1 MGSPAGEVG
10 RFDDETQ
17 HRVTLT
23 EGFWMGETEVT
34 QGLWREVTGENPSYF
49 KNGDNYPVEQVTWED
64 CQKFVQ
70 MLNTRHPQE
79 GLRWALP
86 TEAQWE
92 YACRAGTGTA
102 LPNGKDIRIL
112 GEHNAPALDSIA
124 WYGGNSSVDYR
135 GSNGYDTS
143 GWPDKQYPGGQ
154 AGTHPVGGKEANAWG
169 LRDMIGNVWE
179 WCADW
184 YGPYSSGAVTDPPGP
199 STGSYRVFR
208 GGSLGADARYCR
220 SASRSNFLPGYR
232 FRDLGL
238 RVALLPVQ

>member
-1 MGSPAGEVG
+1 MK
-10 RFDDETQ
+10 D
-17 HRVTLT
+17 
-23 EGFWMGETEVT
+23 
-34 QGLWREVTGENPSYF
+34 NPSYF
-49 KNGDNYPVEQVTWED
+49 KSGDDYPVESVSWDD

-70 MLNTRHPQE
+70 ALNSRYPQD

-112 GEHNAPALDSIA
+112 GDNNAPALDDIA
-124 WYGGNSSVDYR
+124 WYGGNSSVNYS

-143 GWPDKQYPGGQ
+143 GWPDKQYPGGE
-154 AGTHPVGGKEANAWG
+154 AGTHPVRGKNANAWG
-169 LRDMIGNVWE
+169 LYDMIGNVWE

-184 YGPYSSGAVTDPPGP
+184 YGPYPSGSVENPTGP
-199 STGSYRVFR
+199 STGSSRVNR
-208 GGSLGADARYCR
+208 GGSWPDDARRCR
-220 SASRSNFLPGYR
+220 SANRGRSVPGRSNLN
-232 FRDLGL
+232 LGL